1 MKVFRSARLGGV
13 GELALEDAPV
23 PSPGPDEVVIALQA
37 AGVNLADIAAASG
50 ERRPLPPTPFVPG
63 LEGAGTIAAVGAR
76 VKGLKEGD
84 VVAAFFPWGAFAQ
97 QAVTKAALVVLL
109 PPGVTPQEAAMLP
122 MAYAG
127 ARLAL
132 KDRARLAKGETVLVL
147 GAGALGGL
155 AAVEVANALGARV
168 FAAASGATRGQP
180 ASAIADEVIDT
191 GAAPLDQRVM
201 ALTDN
206 AGADVIFDPVGGEAF
221 EAASKACAVG
231 GRFVCT
237 GFASGRMPRVDLALL
252 FARDAQLLTAN
263 IPQMVLADPAR
274 ARAALKDVLEWA
286 AQKKIRPRIA
296 AKFHLRET
304 AAALDY
310 VRARRG
316 HGGVIVTM
324 KS

>member
-13 GELALEDAPV
+13 GGLALEDAPV

-37 AGVNLADIAAASG
+37 AGVHLADIAAASG

-84 VVAAFFPWGAFAQ
+84 SVAAFFPWGAFAER
-97 QAVTKAALVVLL
+97 AVAKAGHAVLL
-109 PPGVTPQEAAMLP
+109 PSGLAAQEAAMLP

-132 KDRARLAKGETVLVL
+132 KERARLGKGETVLVL
-147 GAGALGGL
+147 GAGALAGL
-155 AAVEVANALGARV
+155 AAVEVAKAMGARV
-168 FAAASGATRGQP
+168 FAAASGTRGEP

-191 GAAPLDQRVM
+191 GAAPLEQRVM
-201 ALTDN
+201 ELTGG
-206 AGADVIFDPVGGEAF
+206 AGTDVIFDPVGGEAF
-221 EAASKACAVG
+221 EAAVGACAMG
-231 GRFVCT
+231 GRIVCS
-237 GFASGRMPRVDLALL
+237 GFASGRMPRVDLPLL

-263 IPQMVLADPAR
+263 IPQMVQGDPAR
-274 ARAALKDVLEWA
+274 ARAALKEVLEWA
-286 AQKKIRPRIA
+286 AQKNIRPRIA
-296 AKFHLRET
+296 AKFHLREA

-316 HGGVIVTM
+316 QGGVIVTM